1 MHGLCEAGEWL
12 RDLAK
17 LGIIGVIPYGMI
29 FCDR

>member
-17 LGIIGVIPYGMI
+17 LDIISVIPYGDD
-29 FCDR
+29 FLR